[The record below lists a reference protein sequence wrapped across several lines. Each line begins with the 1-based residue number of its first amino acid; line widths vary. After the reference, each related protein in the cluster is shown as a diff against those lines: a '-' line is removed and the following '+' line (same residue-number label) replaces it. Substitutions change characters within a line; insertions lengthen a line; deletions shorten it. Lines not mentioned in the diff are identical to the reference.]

1 MTIRVLVADDEP
13 LITAGISFL
22 LDATPDLEVI
32 TQTSV
37 DSVVEAA
44 AKQCPDVVVVDL
56 PPERIG
62 VIREITVGGGVRVV
76 LLISRPTVSLVRDAL
91 VAGAAGC
98 LLKAT
103 ASSTLVGVVRAT
115 TATGAWLDPAIIG
128 ELLRELAGLPKAC
141 SVVGQHPPLTPR
153 EQEVLVLVAQGLSNL
168 EIADRLYISALT
180 VRTHV
185 GRVMNKLG
193 ARNRAHAV
201 TTAYR
206 TGVVAV
212 THPAA

>member
-1 MTIRVLVADDEP
+1 MTVRVLVAGDEP
-13 LITAGISFL
+13 LVTAGISSL
-22 LDATPDLEVI
+22 LEGAPDLEVI
-32 TQTSV
+32 ARTTV
-37 DSVVEAA
+37 DNVVEAA
-44 AKQCPDVVVVDL
+44 AEHRPAVVVVDL

-62 VIREITVGGGVRVV
+62 VVSQITVGGEVRVV
-76 LLISRPTVSLVRDAL
+76 LLTSVPTVSLVRDAL

-103 ASSTLVGVVRAT
+103 AAGTLAGVVRAT

-128 ELLRELAGLPKAC
+128 DLLRELSGLPKPG
-141 SVVGQHPPLTPR
+141 SVAGQYPALTPR
-153 EQEVLVLVAQGLSNL
+153 EQEVLVLVAQGLSNV

-185 GRVMNKLG
+185 GRVMTKLG

-212 THPAA
+212 ATPAG